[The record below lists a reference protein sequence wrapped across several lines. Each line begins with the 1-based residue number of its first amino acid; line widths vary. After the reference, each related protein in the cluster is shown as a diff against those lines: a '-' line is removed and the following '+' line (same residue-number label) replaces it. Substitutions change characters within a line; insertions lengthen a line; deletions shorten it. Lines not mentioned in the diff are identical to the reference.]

1 MDSRP
6 LAAPVVNGVVMRAAS
21 RLETL
26 LWQRD
31 DGSWSLP
38 GGFVRPHETLDEAMA
53 RHLREKVG
61 VERVGH
67 IEQLSTKSLP
77 DSHPDLWL
85 IDVAHIALLASDA
98 DPQLP
103 PDTDWHAIDALP
115 SVAFG
120 HRDVIEQARERLRGK
135 LSYSNIAFALAP
147 QTFTLRELARLY
159 GAVLG
164 RPVDPTNLGRV
175 LERDGMLVPTGDR
188 RPAGESGGRPAAVY
202 AFRDREYTV
211 TRPYAA
217 FRPPP
222 GSDPVVSTRRHEGQ
236 TRLS

>member
-1 MDSRP
+1 MSDRP
-6 LAAPVVNGVVMRAAS
+6 LAAPVVNGVVMRAAP

-26 LWQRD
+26 LWHRTD
-31 DGSWSLP
+31 SGEWSLP

-67 IEQLSTKSLP
+67 IEQLSTASRS

-85 IDVAHIALLASDA
+85 IDVAHIAVLASDA
-98 DPQLP
+98 QPQLP
-103 PDTDWHAIDALP
+103 PDTDWHPIDGLP
-115 SVAFG
+115 PVAFG
-120 HRDVIEQARERLRGK
+120 HRAIIEQARDRLRGK

-147 QTFTLRELARLY
+147 ETFTLRELAHLY
-159 GAVLG
+159 SAVLG
-164 RPVDPTNLGRV
+164 HPVDPTNLGRV
-175 LERDGMLVPTGDR
+175 LERDEVLEPTGER

-202 AFRDREYTV
+202 RFREREYAI

-217 FRPPP
+217 FRPPSR
-222 GSDPVVSTRRHEGQ
+222 G
-236 TRLS
+236 

>member
-1 MDSRP
+1 MARP
-6 LAAPVVNGVVMRAAS
+6 LAAPVVNGVVMRAS
-21 RLETL
+21 ERLETL
-26 LWQRD
+26 LWQRED
-31 DGSWSLP
+31 SDGWSLP

-67 IEQLSTKSLP
+67 IEQLSTASRP

-85 IDVAHIALLASDA
+85 VDVAHIALLASDA
-98 DPQLP
+98 RPDLP
-103 PDTDWHAIDALP
+103 PDTDWHPIDGLP
-115 SVAFG
+115 RVAFG
-120 HRDVIEQARERLRGK
+120 HGAVIEQARERLRGK

-147 QTFTLRELARLY
+147 ETFTLRELATLY

-175 LERDGMLVPTGDR
+175 LEGEGMLEPTGER

-202 AFRDREYTV
+202 VFRDREYTV

-217 FRPPP
+217 FRPPTT
-222 GSDPVVSTRRHEGQ
+222 GV
-236 TRLS
+236 